1 MSNATIKQYGE
12 MGIRLETLHN
22 SHQMSSWPCSVLV
35 NHFIIHTLYR
45 APQMFKMFEKH
56 SVILDQTQA
65 RPRTVMIWM
74 ISVVWEGVSVGQS
87 PGCWDDCWNAEQT
100 QTPQLTGRGWA
111 LIWECQNLLLSHQS
125 RGEADYLFINE
136 ISWQC
141 VSVWHISEHILSNED
156 DKILEFSQTI
166 LIDNKH
172 QRRNY

>member
-12 MGIRLETLHN
+12 MGIRLVTLHN

-87 PGCWDDCWNAEQT
+87 PGCWDDCWNAQQT
-100 QTPQLTGRGWA
+100 SKHHNWREEDEPWYENVKIYYCRITVVERRGRLFVYKWNILAMCVCLTYKWA
-111 LIWECQNLLLSHQS
+111 
-125 RGEADYLFINE
+125 YLE
-136 ISWQC
+136 
-141 VSVWHISEHILSNED
+141 
-156 DKILEFSQTI
+156 
-166 LIDNKH
+166 
-172 QRRNY
+172 

>member
-22 SHQMSSWPCSVLV
+22 SHQMSSWPCSALV

-87 PGCWDDCWNAEQT
+87 PWCWDDCWNAEQT
-100 QTPQLTGRGWA
+100 EQPQRHNTPQLTGRGWA
-111 LIWECQNLLLSHQS
+111 LIWECQNLLLSAITEAW
-125 RGEADYLFINE
+125 RGRVFVCKWNILAMCVYVTYKWAYLE
-136 ISWQC
+136 
-141 VSVWHISEHILSNED
+141 
-156 DKILEFSQTI
+156 
-166 LIDNKH
+166 
-172 QRRNY
+172 